1 MANDI
6 KVLKNNTLEELR
18 QKTNEVS
25 FNQGDSTT
33 LDTTRLADKVFS
45 YSATTAN
52 GGKFFGSNLVFSY
65 LPEVTLDNT
74 GGYIVLKDN
83 TAIPASFA
91 TDSTLSQSGG
101 FSATLVSISIV
112 DGKKKLLVKNTSGNF
127 NAGEDLTDGT
137 GSIGNASVV
146 RIIAES
152 YQVGSIRVTKAGTEL
167 VQDLTATGYHVPT
180 IAGSIPLTGTNTLTD
195 ITEGTLSYQGTTQTT
210 IAGVEANGSW
220 YGTVYHIN
228 ATTLLVKTVSGVFA
242 AGNLIRFLGLDNTIA
257 GANHGNI
264 TNLSPADSHIVE
276 LNTPAT
282 NGQAVKVITGDIVD
296 AVNELQDDIGTVENL
311 QSRYSTKEV
320 VTALNQI
327 DTHLYDSG
335 VSFTGLSANDFKAG
349 INELRAELGNHNDIN
364 NATGY
369 TATTAVTGITE
380 IQGDIGDVT
389 GLNTVHQSTLVGAIN
404 EIEGVFDAST
414 HEISAGS
421 NTFTINSDNFTV
433 NSAGTIKL
441 DTEDGIINLF
451 DNTTQY
457 GALTNSGGNLVIKSG
472 TTTILTGSGAN
483 ATFNNNLTVE
493 NNLDVDGNLNVD
505 GTGVIDLT
513 LSVGGLASLN
523 GGIAVDSTAF
533 TVANTT
539 GNTSIA
545 GTLGVTGA
553 TTLTGNLAT
562 QGSNTLGNGAG
573 DDTTVSG
580 DLTVNVNTLLSG
592 TVNIDGATDID
603 STLDVLNGTTL
614 RSTLDVTGI
623 TNFNNT
629 TQSGSTTTGAVRIDG
644 GLGIA
649 KNTYVGGNLDVTGTL
664 DIGTLTTTAQTVK
677 LAIDELQ
684 SEIGSAVFTGDI
696 TNGAG
701 SVTAAIGLIETE
713 IGDDEAYRSPAI
725 TYGATTVS
733 GVLVNLNDEL
743 DALNG
748 LTLTAGSGLTGGGT
762 LASNRTFNVGQGTGI
777 SVTANA
783 VGIATG
789 GVGTTQLAT
798 NAVTTIK
805 ITDGDVTNAKLD
817 NSTITIGAE
826 TGTAHAISLGE
837 TLTVSAGE
845 GINTNI
851 TNNTLQISGEDASDT
866 NKGVAKFTLSDFT
879 VSSGNVSLKDEAIQD
894 IVGGMVDSSS
904 EDGIL
909 VTYDDAS
916 GKLHFDMDDAG
927 ADGVMRLSGNQSI
940 AGTKT
945 FTGTID
951 LTGGSLLLG
960 GGEGSTQTFDTAF
973 ITLASS
979 SSVEGL
985 SIDRGEIT
993 SASVE
998 TTADAKLQWNE
1009 SQVDTG
1015 ANNTSHRA
1023 WQLVGLT
1030 NANAPA
1036 TNTADIVTFYN
1047 AKDLVAS
1054 NTETAIT
1061 VGWDATNQNFDFGV
1075 NVDNSSIEV
1084 GSNNLRVKAL
1094 GITNAMLAGSI
1105 AASKLAGSIPNS
1117 KLSNSSITIGNST
1130 IALGGSDTT
1139 LTGLTDIDLTSGNK
1153 TIFDGVGANNLTIG
1167 ASTTS
1172 VIIAGNLEV
1181 QGTTTYLNT
1190 TNVEITDKNILL
1202 GKGSTT
1208 STANTGTGIT
1218 FGEYAE
1224 AATFNYNHTGTKL
1237 ESNKN
1242 IQAPTFL
1249 GNLAASYLTG
1259 TIADARLPN
1268 SISSSITGNAATA
1281 TQVYV
1286 TENNTENTNLRLLF
1300 HDGTGTGNSGVEH
1313 DDNLLYNPSS
1323 NTLTAGTF
1331 SGAIAWTNITGKPTL
1346 DNYNYW
1352 TLQADSGSNDSISST
1367 EVVDFQ
1373 GGNAITTTA
1382 NSTGVSIALDN
1393 NSIAVAELNCSDGDA
1408 GNVLQTDGNGNLSF
1422 GAVSTVNNY
1431 LTGLSFNTG
1440 NGILTATR
1448 QGLGNITESLDGRY
1462 LTTDQSQ
1469 ATVFQVENDASAD
1482 QFSVGH
1488 GDGIEFAAGGNL
1500 SVSFNASQK
1509 KVTYSYTTPA
1519 DDNTTYLLKAQ
1530 QTDGNDTNPNLF
1542 LDASTGS
1549 DDFIK
1554 LVGSGETTVTRN
1566 NDGQI
1571 TFNTPS
1577 PGNGTLTLTT
1587 SAGLDGSATFTAN
1600 QAGASTYNVSL
1611 DLSELTDMTAAVVGT
1626 QDELILLDSGAERR
1640 KLISEITLS
1649 DFNNDLGWTS
1659 NIGDITGVNI
1669 TAGKGLVGSVNT
1681 GSGQHT
1687 QTLKVN
1693 LISDTAQTVA
1703 ANSPTTTAGKTYPV
1717 QFDADDDLVVNVPWV
1732 NTQYGRATATTLGL
1746 VELRY
1751 NEEQTVA
1758 AEAASST
1765 ASRTYGLQE
1774 DGNGRLVVNV
1784 PWQNTVT
1791 PDTTDWDVANSSNST
1806 RFTVTKGEKVRF
1818 IASGA
1823 STVSFNT
1830 TDQSITYSSVNT
1842 WQENLVNQDGYV
1854 PAPGSSAVNK
1864 VWKTNGSGVPAWRTD
1879 EQGLTSL
1886 NLGTTHNAST
1896 VEVTNTGGNNATI
1909 NAVTTSTAGVM
1920 TKDDKIK
1927 LNGIDTSADVNQ
1939 NSYLTIN
1946 AYRTPTSNLISTGNA
1961 YGSSTTWVPSSATS
1975 VDDSIS
1981 FFSGPGIDIRGGHIS
1996 STATNEIQWDLD
2008 SDQRSVIKK
2017 IGVIGTGN
2025 MSIDASGTG
2034 YIYFDSHSGSSDT
2047 TGTHEIRFSASGQID
2062 ADGDIIAYSS
2072 ATSSDRKLKENIQKV
2087 EGALEL
2093 VSQLDGVTF
2102 DWKDKERGSSAG
2114 VIAQNVEE
2122 VLPSAVK
2129 DVDTLSKE
2137 GETHKVV
2144 DYNQLSALFIEAI
2157 KELKEENKSLRDEI
2171 QKLINKE

>member
-18 QKTNEVS
+18 QKANEVS

-52 GGKFFGSNLVFSY
+52 GGKFFGNSLVFSH
-65 LPEVTLDNT
+65 LPEITIDNT
-74 GGYIVLKDN
+74 GGYIILKDS
-83 TAIPASFA
+83 TTIPASFA

-112 DGKKKLLVKNTSGNF
+112 DGKKKLLVKNTSGTF
-127 NAGEDLTDGT
+127 NAGQDLTDGT
-137 GSIGNASVV
+137 GSIGNANVIRLIV
-146 RIIAES
+146 ES
-152 YQVGSIRVTKAGTEL
+152 YQVGSIRVTKAGAEL

-180 IAGSIPLTGTNTLTD
+180 IAGSITLTGSNTLTD
-195 ITEGTLSYQGTTQTT
+195 ITEGTLSYQGGAQTT
-210 IAGVEANGSW
+210 VAGVEANGTW

-228 ATTLLVKTVSGVFA
+228 ATTLLVKTISGVFA
-242 AGNLIRFLGLDNTIA
+242 AGNIIRFLGLSNTIA

-389 GLNTVHQSTLVGAIN
+389 GLNTTHDTTLVGAIN

-421 NTFTINSDNFTV
+421 NAFNITSGTFTINSDGDITLD
-433 NSAGTIKL
+433 ADGGDIKL
-441 DTEDGIINLF
+441 NDGPGSSF
-451 DNTTQY
+451 
-457 GALTNSGGNLVIKSG
+457 GSLTNSGGDLIIKSG
-472 TTTILTGSGAN
+472 TSTMLTGSGTN

-493 NNLDVDGNLNVD
+493 NDLDVDNNLNVD
-505 GTGVIDLT
+505 GQGVIDLT

-523 GGIAVDSTAF
+523 GGIAVDGTAF
-533 TVANTT
+533 TVANTS

-562 QGSNTLGNGAG
+562 QGSNTLGNGTG

-614 RSTLDVTGI
+614 RSTLDVNGV
-623 TNFNNT
+623 TNFNST
-629 TQSGSTTTGAVRIDG
+629 TQSTSTTTGAVRIDG
-644 GLGIA
+644 GVGIA

-664 DIGTLTTTAQTVK
+664 DIGALTTNAQTVL
-677 LAIDELQ
+677 LAINELQ

-713 IGDDEAYRSPAI
+713 IGDDEAYRSPTI
-725 TYGATTVS
+725 TYGATTIS

-743 DALNG
+743 DALNA
-748 LTLTAGSGLTGGGT
+748 LNLIAGSGLTGGGT
-762 LASNRTFNVGQGTGI
+762 LADNRTFNVGQGTGI
-777 SVTANA
+777 NVTADA
-783 VGIATG
+783 VGIADG
-789 GVGTTQLAT
+789 GVGTTQLGS
-798 NAVTTIK
+798 NAVTTVK
-805 ITDGDVTNAKLD
+805 ITDGNVTNAKLA

-826 TGTAHAISLGE
+826 SGTAHAIALGE

-851 TNNTLQISGEDASDT
+851 TNNTLQISGEDASTT
-866 NKGVAKFTLSDFT
+866 NKGVAKFTSTDFT
-879 VSSGNVSLKDEAIQD
+879 VSSGTVSLKDEAIQD
-894 IVGGMVDSSS
+894 IVGLMVNSSS

-909 VTYDDAS
+909 VTYDDTS

-927 ADGVMRLSGNQSI
+927 ADGVMRLSGDQSI

-960 GGEGSTQTFDTAF
+960 GGAGSAQTFNTAF
-973 ITLASS
+973 ITLASTAS
-979 SSVEGL
+979 TEGL
-985 SIDRGEIT
+985 KVDRSEIT
-993 SASVE
+993 ANSVQP
-998 TTADAKLQWNE
+998 TVDAALQWSE
-1009 SQVDTG
+1009 GRVGTG

-1023 WQLVGLT
+1023 WQLAGLT
-1030 NANAPA
+1030 NDNAPVA
-1036 TNTADIVTFYN
+1036 NTADVVTFYN
-1047 AKDLVAS
+1047 AKDLITS

-1061 VGWDATNQNFDFGV
+1061 VGWDSTNQNFDFGV
-1075 NVDNSSIEV
+1075 NVDDSSIEV
-1084 GSNNLRVKAL
+1084 SSNNLQVKAG

-1105 AASKLAGSIPNS
+1105 AASKLSGSIPNS
-1117 KLSNSSITIGNST
+1117 KISNPSITIGDST

-1139 LTGLTDIDLTSGNK
+1139 LTGLTDIDLTAGNK
-1153 TIFDGVGANNLTIG
+1153 TIFDGVGANDLTIG

-1172 VIIAGNLEV
+1172 VIIPGNLEV

-1208 STANTGTGIT
+1208 GTANTGTGIT
-1218 FGEYAE
+1218 FGEYAA

-1286 TENNTENTNLRLLF
+1286 TENNTENANLRLLF

-1331 SGAIAWTNITGKPTL
+1331 SGNIAWGNVTGKPTL

-1352 TLQADSGSNDSISST
+1352 TLQADGGSNDNITST

-1382 NSTGVSIALDN
+1382 NASGVSIAVDN
-1393 NSIAVAELNCSDGDA
+1393 NSIAVAELDCADGTA
-1408 GNVLQTDGNGNLSF
+1408 GQVLQTDGNGVLSF
-1422 GAVSTVNNY
+1422 GSVSTQNNFV
-1431 LTGLSFNTG
+1431 TSATFNTT
-1440 NGILTATR
+1440 NGELTLNR
-1448 QGLGNITESLDGRY
+1448 SGLAAVTVDLDGRY

-1469 ATVFQVENDASAD
+1469 ATVFQVENDASTD
-1482 QFSVGH
+1482 QFSIGH
-1488 GDGIEFAAGGNL
+1488 GDGIEFAAGGDL
-1500 SVSFNASQK
+1500 SVAFNATQK
-1509 KVTYSYTTPA
+1509 KVTYSYTTPTDA
-1519 DDNTTYLLKAQ
+1519 NTTYLLKAQ
-1530 QTDGNDTNPNLF
+1530 QTDGDNTNPNLF
-1542 LDASTGS
+1542 LDASTGT
-1549 DDFIK
+1549 DDTIK
-1554 LVGSGETTVTRN
+1554 LVGSGITTVTRN

-1577 PGNGTLTLTT
+1577 PGNGTLTLNT
-1587 SAGLDGSATFTAN
+1587 SAGLDGSASFTAN
-1600 QAGASTYNVSL
+1600 QSGGSTFTVGL
-1611 DLSELTDMTAAVVGT
+1611 DLSELDDMTAANVAA
-1626 QDELILLDSGAERR
+1626 DELILLDVSQTNGPNRQRR
-1640 KLISEITLS
+1640 KAISEIKLS
-1649 DFNNDLGWTS
+1649 TFDNDANFTS
-1659 NIGDITGVNI
+1659 NTGDITRVNI
-1669 TAGKGLVGSVNT
+1669 TAGKGLLGSVDT
-1681 GSGQHT
+1681 TSGEHT

-1693 LISDTAQTVA
+1693 FIDETSRAVTAE
-1703 ANSPTTTAGKTYPV
+1703 SITTTANRTYAVMP
-1717 QFDADDDLVVNVPWV
+1717 DADNDLVVNVPWV

-1751 NEEQTVA
+1751 NAEQTVA
-1758 AEAASST
+1758 AEAASSI

-1784 PWQNTVT
+1784 PWENTVT
-1791 PDTTDWDVANSSNST
+1791 TDTTDWDVANNSGT
-1806 RFTVTKGEKVRF
+1806 TQFTVNKEEKVKF

-1823 STVSFNT
+1823 STVSFSNT
-1830 TDQSITYSSVNT
+1830 EQSITYSSVNT
-1842 WQENLVNQDGYV
+1842 WQVNEVNQDGYV
-1854 PAPGSSAVNK
+1854 PAPTASTTNK
-1864 VWKTNGSGVPAWRTD
+1864 VWKTNSDGIPAWRVD

-1886 NLGTTHNAST
+1886 NLATTHNAST
-1896 VEVTNTGGNNATI
+1896 VVVTNTGGNNATI
-1909 NAVTTSTAGVM
+1909 NAATTSNAGVM
-1920 TKDDKIK
+1920 SSTDKTKLD
-1927 LNGIDTSADVNQ
+1927 GIAASADVNQ
-1939 NSYLTIN
+1939 NAFAYIGVGEYDSSTQGTIN
-1946 AYRTPTSNLISTGNA
+1946 AVMMTANAVSTTANINFWKGFDISGSGLATTVKLSNDRRSQYSSDDVYHGNTHDYMFSDASHGLRFYTSGAEEMRLENDGDLHVDGDVIA
-1961 YGSSTTWVPSSATS
+1961 FSSTV
-1975 VDDSIS
+1975 
-1981 FFSGPGIDIRGGHIS
+1981 
-1996 STATNEIQWDLD
+1996 
-2008 SDQRSVIKK
+2008 SDER
-2017 IGVIGTGN
+2017 
-2025 MSIDASGTG
+2025 
-2034 YIYFDSHSGSSDT
+2034 
-2047 TGTHEIRFSASGQID
+2047 
-2062 ADGDIIAYSS
+2062 
-2072 ATSSDRKLKENIQKV
+2072 LKENVQV
-2087 EGALEL
+2087 VDNALDK
-2093 VSQLDGVTF
+2093 VSQLKGVTF
-2102 DWKDKERGSSAG
+2102 DWKNDGTQSAG
-2114 VIAQNVEE
+2114 LIAQDVEK

-2129 DVDTLSKE
+2129 ERELPLKSDDGIEYKTVEYSQITSLL
-2137 GETHKVV
+2137 V
-2144 DYNQLSALFIEAI
+2144 EAI

>member
-25 FNQGDSTT
+25 FNQGDGTT

-65 LPEVTLDNT
+65 LPEVTIDNT
-74 GGYIVLKDN
+74 GGYIVLKDS
-83 TAIPASFA
+83 TTIPASFA

-127 NAGEDLTDGT
+127 NAGQDLTDGT
-137 GSIGNASVV
+137 GSIGNTNVV
-146 RIIAES
+146 RLIAES
-152 YQVGSIRVTKAGTEL
+152 YQVGSIRVTKDGAEL

-180 IAGSIPLTGTNTLTD
+180 IAGSIPLTGSNTLTD
-195 ITEGTLSYQGTTQTT
+195 ITEGTLSYQGTSQSTV
-210 IAGVEANGSW
+210 ADVEANGSW

-242 AGNLIRFLGLDNTIA
+242 AGNLIRFLGLSNTIA

-311 QSRYSTKEV
+311 QARYSTKEV

-349 INELRAELGNHNDIN
+349 INELRAELGNHNDID

-421 NTFTINSDNFTV
+421 NTFTVNSDNFTV
-433 NSAGTIKL
+433 NSNGTIKL

-451 DNTTQY
+451 DNTAQY
-457 GALTNSGGNLVIKSG
+457 GSLTNSAGNLVIKSG
-472 TTTILTGSGAN
+472 STTMLTGSGAN

-493 NNLDVDGNLNVD
+493 NNLDVDANLNVD
-505 GTGVIDLT
+505 GTGVIGLT

-523 GGIAVDSTAF
+523 GGIAVDGTAF

-553 TTLTGNLAT
+553 TTLTGNLT
-562 QGSNTLGNGAG
+562 TLGSNTLGNGTG

-614 RSTLDVTGI
+614 RSTLDVNGV

-629 TQSGSTTTGAVRIDG
+629 TQSTSTTTGAVRIDG

-664 DIGTLTTTAQTVK
+664 DIGALTTTAQTVK

-713 IGDDEAYRSPAI
+713 IGDDEAYRSPTI
-725 TYGATTVS
+725 NYGATTIS
-733 GVLVNLNDEL
+733 GVLVNLNNEL

-762 LASNRTFNVGQGTGI
+762 LADNRTFNVGAGTGI
-777 SVTANA
+777 NVTANA
-783 VGIATG
+783 VGIANG

-805 ITDGDVTNAKLD
+805 ITDGNVTNAKLD
-817 NSTITIGAE
+817 NSTITISAG
-826 TGTAHAISLGE
+826 TGTPHAIALGE
-837 TLTVSAGE
+837 TLSVSAGE
-845 GINTNI
+845 GIITNI
-851 TNNTLQISGEDASDT
+851 TNNTLQISGELATET
-866 NKGVAKFTLSDFT
+866 NAGIATFDGTDFT
-879 VSSGNVSLKDEAIQD
+879 VTSGDVTINDERIQD
-894 IVGGMVDSSS
+894 IVAQ
-904 EDGIL
+904 GI
-909 VTYDDAS
+909 VTNGSHNGISAVYDDA
-916 GKLHFDMDDAG
+916 GNGID
-927 ADGVMRLSGNQSI
+927 LSVNNTVLRTTGNQTISGI
-940 AGTKT
+940 KT
-945 FTGTID
+945 FNGTLDI
-951 LTGGSLLLG
+951 TGGTLLLG
-960 GGEGSTQTFDTAF
+960 GGGEGSSLSFDTAF
-973 ITLASS
+973 VTLSS
-979 SSVEGL
+979 SAGVEGL
-985 SIDRGEIT
+985 SIDRSEIT
-993 SASVE
+993 SASVNDE
-998 TTADAKLQWNE
+998 YDAKLQWNE

-1030 NANAPA
+1030 NANDPN

-1047 AKDLVAS
+1047 AKDLVTS

-1084 GSNNLRVKAL
+1084 GSNNLRVKTG

-1105 AASKLAGSIPNS
+1105 AATKLSGSIPNS
-1117 KLSNSSITIGNST
+1117 KLSNPSITIGNST

-1153 TIFDGVGANNLTIG
+1153 TIFDGVGANDLTIG

-1208 STANTGTGIT
+1208 GSANTGTGIT
-1218 FGEYAE
+1218 FGEYAA

-1259 TIADARLPN
+1259 TISDARLPN

-1286 TENNTENTNLRLLF
+1286 TESNTVDASHRIIFHDNTNA
-1300 HDGTGTGNSGVEH
+1300 GNSGMEH
-1313 DDNLLYNPSS
+1313 DDNLFYNPST
-1323 NTLTAGTF
+1323 NILTAGTF
-1331 SGAIAWTNITGKPTL
+1331 SGNLAWTNVTGKPTL
-1346 DNYNYW
+1346 DNYSYW
-1352 TLQADSGSNDSISST
+1352 TLGADTRDTGISSDDNIIST
-1367 EVVDFQ
+1367 ETVAIT
-1373 GGNAITTTA
+1373 GGNAI
-1382 NSTGVSIALDN
+1382 STLLKSGGVEIAVDN
-1393 NSIAVAELNCSDGDA
+1393 NSIAVAELACSDGTS
-1408 GNVLQTDGNGNLSF
+1408 GQVLQTNGAGVLSF
-1422 GAVSTVNNY
+1422 GSVSTVNNFV
-1431 LTGLSFNTG
+1431 TGVSFNNTTG
-1440 NGILTATR
+1440 ALTLTRNGGLDALTA
-1448 QGLGNITESLDGRY
+1448 NLDGRY

-1469 ATVFQVENDASAD
+1469 ATVFQVENDGNTD

-1500 SVSFNASQK
+1500 SVAFNASQK
-1509 KVTYSYTTPA
+1509 KVTYSYTTPSDA
-1519 DDNTTYLLKAQ
+1519 NTTYLLKAQ
-1530 QTDGNDTNPNLF
+1530 QTDGNNTNPNLF

-1554 LVGSGETTVTRN
+1554 LVGDGVTTVTRN
-1566 NDGQI
+1566 DDGQI

-1577 PGNGTLTLTT
+1577 PNNGTLTLGT
-1587 SAGLDGSATFTAN
+1587 SAGLDGSATFSAD
-1600 QAGASTYNVSL
+1600 QSTDSTFTVSL
-1611 DLSELTDMTAAVVGT
+1611 DLSELTDMEDAVVGT
-1626 QDELILLDSGAERR
+1626 QDELILLDDGAERR

-1649 DFNNDLGWTS
+1649 DFNNDSGWTD
-1659 NIGDITGVNI
+1659 NIGDITQVNI
-1669 TAGKGLVGSVNT
+1669 TAGVGLAGSKNT
-1681 GSGQHT
+1681 TSGAHT
-1687 QTLKVN
+1687 QTLKAN
-1693 LISDTAQTVA
+1693 LISDTLRAVTA
-1703 ANSPTTTAGKTYPV
+1703 EGITTTGARTYAVMP
-1717 QFDADDDLVVNVPWV
+1717 DADGDLVVNVPWE
-1732 NTQYGRATATTLGL
+1732 NTEYNRATATTLGL

-1751 NEEQTVA
+1751 NAEQTVA
-1758 AEAASST
+1758 AEAATTT
-1765 ASRTYGLQE
+1765 ADRTYGLQE

-1784 PWQNTVT
+1784 PWENTDT

-1806 RFTVTKGEKVRF
+1806 QFTVTKEEKVRF
-1818 IASGA
+1818 EAGGA
-1823 STVSFNT
+1823 STVSFST
-1830 TDQSITYSSVNT
+1830 TDQSITYSSTNT
-1842 WQENLVNQDGYV
+1842 WKVNEVNQDGYV
-1854 PAPGSSAVNK
+1854 PAPGSGTINK
-1864 VWKTNGSGVPAWRTD
+1864 VWKTNSSGIPAWRTD

-1886 NLGTTHNAST
+1886 NLAATHNAST
-1896 VEVTNTGGNNATI
+1896 VEITNTGGTNATI
-1909 NAVTTSTAGVM
+1909 NAVTTSLAGVM
-1920 TKDDKIK
+1920 SKDDKIK
-1927 LNGIDTSADVNQ
+1927 LNGIDPSADVNQ
-1939 NSYLTIN
+1939 NAFSIFELGTYTSGGGGTDITANSASTEMKLQFWAESFITAVNNSTKVGTVRLKDDQSDNI
-1946 AYRTPTSNLISTGNA
+1946 YQVGRTGA
-1961 YGSSTTWVPSSATS
+1961 GYV
-1975 VDDSIS
+1975 
-1981 FFSGPGIDIRGGHIS
+1981 
-1996 STATNEIQWDLD
+1996 
-2008 SDQRSVIKK
+2008 K
-2017 IGVIGTGN
+2017 
-2025 MSIDASGTG
+2025 IDASTNNGVDFVNTA
-2034 YIYFDSHSGSSDT
+2034 SGSSIKGRIT
-2047 TGTHEIRFSASGQID
+2047 SAGKLHM
-2062 ADGDIIAYSS
+2062 ADDIIAFSTTT
-2072 ATSSDRKLKENIQKV
+2072 TSDVKLKENIERV
-2087 EGALEL
+2087 EGALDK
-2093 VSQLDGVTF
+2093 VAQLDGVTF

-2129 DVDTLSKE
+2129 DVETLNSDD
-2137 GETHKVV
+2137 THKVV

>member
-33 LDTTRLADKVFS
+33 LDVTRLADKVFS
-45 YSATTAN
+45 YSATSAN
-52 GGKFFGSNLVFSY
+52 GGKFFGNSLVFSH
-65 LPEVTLDNT
+65 LPEITINNT
-74 GGYIVLKDN
+74 GGYIILKDS
-83 TAIPASFA
+83 TTIPASFA

-112 DGKKKLLVKNTSGNF
+112 DGKKKLLVKNTNGNF

-137 GSIGNASVV
+137 GSIDNANVV
-146 RIIAES
+146 RIISES
-152 YQVGSIRVTKAGTEL
+152 YRVGSIRVTKDGAEL
-167 VQDLTATGYHVPT
+167 VQDLTSTGYHVPT

-195 ITEGTLSYQGTTQTT
+195 ITEGTLSYQGTNQTT
-210 IAGVEANGSW
+210 VAGVEANGSW

-228 ATTLLVKTVSGVFA
+228 ATTLLVKTISGVFA
-242 AGNLIRFLGLDNTIA
+242 EGNLIRFLGLSNTIT
-257 GANHGNI
+257 GTNHGNI
-264 TNLSPADSHIVE
+264 TNLSSADSHIVE

-282 NGQAVKVITGDIVD
+282 NGQAVKIITGDIVD

-389 GLNTVHQSTLVGAIN
+389 GLGTQHQSTLVGAIN

-414 HEISAGS
+414 YEISAGS
-421 NTFTINSDNFTV
+421 NAFTINSDDFTV
-433 NSAGTIKL
+433 NSNGTIKL
-441 DTEDGIINLF
+441 DAEDGIINLF

-457 GALTNSGGNLVIKSG
+457 GSLTNSGGNLVIKSG
-472 TTTILTGSGAN
+472 TTTMLTGSGAN
-483 ATFNNNLTVE
+483 AIFNNNLTVE
-493 NNLDVDGNLNVD
+493 NDLDVDNNLNVD

-523 GGIAVDSTAF
+523 GGIAVDGTAF

-553 TTLTGNLAT
+553 TTITGNLAT
-562 QGSNTLGNGAG
+562 QGSNTLGNGTG

-623 TNFNNT
+623 TNFNST
-629 TQSGSTTTGAVRIDG
+629 TQSSSTTTGAVRIDG

-664 DIGTLTTTAQTVK
+664 DIGALTTTAQTVK

-696 TNGAG
+696 TDGAG

-713 IGDDEAYRSPAI
+713 IGDDEAYRSPTI
-725 TYGATTVS
+725 NYGATTIS
-733 GVLVNLNDEL
+733 GVLVNLNNEL
-743 DALNG
+743 DALNA
-748 LTLTAGSGLTGGGT
+748 LTLTAGNGLTGGGT
-762 LASNRTFNVGQGTGI
+762 LAANRTFNVVAGTGMN
-777 SVTANA
+777 VTANA
-783 VGIATG
+783 VNIADG

-798 NAVTTIK
+798 DAVTTIK
-805 ITDGDVTNAKLD
+805 ITDGNVTNAKLD

-879 VSSGNVSLKDEAIQD
+879 VLSGNVSLKDEAIQD

-960 GGEGSTQTFDTAF
+960 GGAGSTQTFDTAF

-985 SIDRGEIT
+985 SIDRSEIT

-1105 AASKLAGSIPNS
+1105 AASKLSGSIPNN

-1130 IALGGSDTT
+1130 VALGGSDTT
-1139 LTGLTDIDLTSGNK
+1139 LTGLTDIDLTSGDK
-1153 TIFDGVGANNLTIG
+1153 TIFDGVGANDLTIG

-1181 QGTTTYLNT
+1181 AGTTTYLNT

-1218 FGEYAE
+1218 FGEYVG

-1286 TENNTENTNLRLLF
+1286 TENNTENADLRLLF
-1300 HDGTGTGNSGVEH
+1300 HDGTESGNSGVEH
-1313 DDNLLYNPSS
+1313 DDNLLYNPST

-1331 SGAIAWTNITGKPTL
+1331 SGNIAWGSVTGKPTL

-1352 TLQADSGSNDSISST
+1352 VLQADGGSNDNISSA

-1382 NSTGVSIALDN
+1382 NASGVEIAVTN
-1393 NSIAVAELNCSDGDA
+1393 NSIAVAELACDDGTA
-1408 GNVLQTDGNGNLSF
+1408 GQVLQTNGSGVLSF
-1422 GAVSTVNNY
+1422 GSVSTQNNFV
-1431 LTGLSFNTG
+1431 TSASFNTVDG
-1440 NGILTATR
+1440 VLTLNRNGTLAAVTVD
-1448 QGLGNITESLDGRY
+1448 LDGRY

-1500 SVSFNASQK
+1500 SVAFDASQK
-1509 KVTYSYTTPA
+1509 KVTYSYTTPT
-1519 DDNTTYLLKAQ
+1519 DNNTTYLLKAQ
-1530 QTDGNDTNPNLF
+1530 QTDGNNTNPNLF
-1542 LDASTGS
+1542 LDASSGT

-1600 QAGASTYNVSL
+1600 QAGDVEYNVSL

-1649 DFNNDLGWTS
+1649 DFNNDLGWTA
-1659 NIGDITGVNI
+1659 NTGDITRVNI
-1669 TAGKGLVGSVNT
+1669 TAGLGLVGSVDT
-1681 GSGQHT
+1681 TAGEHT

-1693 LISDTAQTVA
+1693 LISDTVQSIA
-1703 ANSPTTTAGKTYPV
+1703 AGAAGTAAGQTYPV
-1717 QFDADDDLVVNVPWV
+1717 QFDADYDLVVNVPWV
-1732 NTQYGRATATTLGL
+1732 NTQYSRATATTLGL

-1751 NEEQTVA
+1751 NAEQTVA
-1758 AEAASST
+1758 AEPASST

-1774 DGNGRLVVNV
+1774 DGSGRLVVNV
-1784 PWQNTVT
+1784 PWENTVT
-1791 PDTTDWDVANSSNST
+1791 TDTTDWDVANSSNST
-1806 RFTVTKGEKVRF
+1806 QFTVTKEEKVRF
-1818 IASGA
+1818 IAAGA
-1823 STVSFNT
+1823 STVSFNN

-1842 WQENLVNQDGYV
+1842 WQENEVNQDGYV
-1854 PAPGSSAVNK
+1854 PAPGASATNK
-1864 VWKTNGSGVPAWRTD
+1864 VWKTDGSGVPAWRND

-1886 NLGTTHNAST
+1886 NLAATHNAST
-1896 VEVTNTGGNNATI
+1896 VVITNTGGNDATI
-1909 NAVTTSTAGVM
+1909 NAATTSVAGVM
-1920 TKDDKIK
+1920 SSTDKTKLD
-1927 LNGIDTSADVNQ
+1927 GIDNNA
-1939 NSYLTIN
+1939 N
-1946 AYRTPTSNLISTGNA
+1946 AYILPLAANGTRGGAQIGYSENGKNYPVELSSEKMYVNVPWTNTTYTAGTGLSLSGTTFNLDADHRHGNNVDVYVGA
-1961 YGSSTTWVPSSATS
+1961 GDTYQFFDNGSSGPDFIDWFVDGVEAMELQEGGQLKVKGDVIAFTSS
-1975 VDDSIS
+1975 
-1981 FFSGPGIDIRGGHIS
+1981 F
-1996 STATNEIQWDLD
+1996 
-2008 SDQRSVIKK
+2008 
-2017 IGVIGTGN
+2017 
-2025 MSIDASGTG
+2025 
-2034 YIYFDSHSGSSDT
+2034 SSDV
-2047 TGTHEIRFSASGQID
+2047 
-2062 ADGDIIAYSS
+2062 
-2072 ATSSDRKLKENIQKV
+2072 KLKENIEKV
-2087 EGALEL
+2087 EGALDK

-2102 DWKDKERGSSAG
+2102 NWKKDGRASAG

-2129 DVDTLSKE
+2129 DVKSLD
-2137 GETHKVV
+2137 GEEVNKHV

>member
-74 GGYIVLKDN
+74 GGYIVLKDS
-83 TAIPASFA
+83 TTIPASFA

-137 GSIGNASVV
+137 GSIGNANVV

-180 IAGSIPLTGTNTLTD
+180 IAGSIPLTGSNTLTD
-195 ITEGTLSYQGTTQTT
+195 ITEGTLSYQGTTQSNV
-210 IAGVEANGSW
+210 AGVEANGSW

-242 AGNLIRFLGLDNTIA
+242 AGNLIRFLGLSNTIA

-389 GLNTVHQSTLVGAIN
+389 GLETVHQSTLVGAIN

-421 NTFTINSDNFTV
+421 NAFTINSDNFTV
-433 NSAGTIKL
+433 NSDGTIKL

-472 TTTILTGSGAN
+472 STIMLTGSGAN

-493 NNLDVDGNLNVD
+493 NDLDVDNNLNVD
-505 GTGVIDLT
+505 GAGVIDLT

-562 QGSNTLGNGAG
+562 QGSNTLGNGTG

-614 RSTLDVTGI
+614 RSTLDVNGI
-623 TNFNNT
+623 TNFNAT
-629 TQSGSTTTGAVRIDG
+629 TQSSSTATGAVRIDG

-677 LAIDELQ
+677 AAIDELQ
-684 SEIGSAVFTGDI
+684 SEIGSAVFTNGDI
-696 TNGAG
+696 TDGAG
-701 SVTAAIGLIETE
+701 SVTAAVKLIETE

-725 TYGATTVS
+725 TYGDTTVS

-762 LASNRTFNVGQGTGI
+762 LADNRTFNVGQGTGI

-783 VGIATG
+783 VNIADG

-805 ITDGDVTNAKLD
+805 ITDGVVTNAKLD

-826 TGTAHAISLGE
+826 TGTAHAIALGE
-837 TLTVSAGE
+837 TLTVSAGA

-851 TNNTLQISGEDASDT
+851 TNNTLQISAELATET
-866 NKGVAKFTLSDFT
+866 NAGVATFDGTDFT
-879 VSSGNVSLKDEAIQD
+879 VTSGDVTINDEAIQD
-894 IVGGMVDSSS
+894 IVGGMVDSAS

-909 VTYDDAS
+909 VTYDDAT
-916 GKLHFDMDDAG
+916 GKLHFDIDDT
-927 ADGVMRLSGNQSI
+927 GVMRLSGNQSI
-940 AGTKT
+940 EGTKT
-945 FTGTID
+945 FTGVID
-951 LTGGSLLLG
+951 LTGGTLLLGG

-979 SSVEGL
+979 SSIEGL
-985 SIDRGEIT
+985 SIDRSEIT
-993 SASVE
+993 SASVA

-1023 WQLVGLT
+1023 WQLKGLT
-1030 NANAPA
+1030 NENGP
-1036 TNTADIVTFYN
+1036 TSNTADIVTFYN

-1084 GSNNLRVKAL
+1084 GSNNLRVKAG

-1105 AASKLAGSIPNS
+1105 AASKLSGSIPNS
-1117 KLSNSSITIGNST
+1117 KISNPSITIGDST
-1130 IALGGSDTT
+1130 IALGGTDTT

-1218 FGEYAE
+1218 FGEYAG

-1242 IQAPTFL
+1242 IQAPSFL
-1249 GNLAASYLTG
+1249 GSLAATYLTG

-1286 TENNTENTNLRLLF
+1286 TENNGENANLRLLF

-1352 TLQADSGSNDSISST
+1352 TLGADTRDTGISSDDNIIST
-1367 EVVDFQ
+1367 ETVAIT
-1373 GGNAITTTA
+1373 GGNAI
-1382 NSTGVSIALDN
+1382 STLLKSGGVEIALDN
-1393 NSIAVAELNCSDGDA
+1393 NSIAVAELDCVDGTA
-1408 GNVLQTDGNGNLSF
+1408 GQVLQTNGNGVLSF
-1422 GAVSTVNNY
+1422 GSVSTANYY

-1440 NGILTATR
+1440 TGVLTATR
-1448 QGLGNITESLDGRY
+1448 QGLSDKTVNLDGRY
-1462 LTTDQSQ
+1462 LTTDQKQ
-1469 ATVFQVENDASAD
+1469 LTVFQVENDASTD

-1500 SVSFNASQK
+1500 SVAFDASQK
-1509 KVTYSYTTPA
+1509 KVTYSYTTPT
-1519 DDNTTYLLKAQ
+1519 DNNTTYLLKAQ
-1530 QTDGNDTNPNLF
+1530 QTDGNNTNPNLF
-1542 LDASTGS
+1542 LDASNTT

-1571 TFNTPS
+1571 TFYSPTPN
-1577 PGNGTLTLTT
+1577 NGTLTLST
-1587 SAGLDGSATFTAN
+1587 SAGLDGGATFTAN
-1600 QAGASTYNVSL
+1600 QAGAVSYNVSL
-1611 DLSELTDMTAAVVGT
+1611 DLSELTDMTADVSGAN
-1626 QDELILLDSGAERR
+1626 DELILLDSSAERR
-1640 KLISEITLS
+1640 KRIGEIKLGQ
-1649 DFNNDLGWTS
+1649 FVNDQGWTS
-1659 NIGDITGVNI
+1659 NTGDITGVNI
-1669 TAGKGLVGSVNT
+1669 TAGKGLVGSVDT
-1681 GSGQHT
+1681 TSGTHT

-1693 LISDTAQTVA
+1693 FIDETSRAVTAQGI
-1703 ANSPTTTAGKTYPV
+1703 TTTANRTYAVMP
-1717 QFDADDDLVVNVPWV
+1717 DADNDLVVNVPWV
-1732 NTQYGRATATTLGL
+1732 NTQYSRATATTLGL

-1751 NEEQTVA
+1751 DAEQTVA

-1806 RFTVTKGEKVRF
+1806 QFTVTKEEKVRF

-1854 PAPGSSAVNK
+1854 PAPGSSAANK

-1896 VEVTNTGGNNATI
+1896 VVVTNTGGNNATI
-1909 NAVTTSTAGVM
+1909 NAATTSNAGVM
-1920 TKDDKIK
+1920 SSTDKAK
-1927 LNGIDTSADVNQ
+1927 LDGIDSSADVNQ
-1939 NSYLTIN
+1939 NAF
-1946 AYRTPTSNLISTGNA
+1946 AYIGVGEYN
-1961 YGSSTTWVPSSATS
+1961 SSTQSTQNAVMMSANNVSTTANINFWKGFDVS
-1975 VDDSIS
+1975 GSGLATTVKLDNDRRSQYNSDDVWHGNTHDYMFSDASHGLRFYTAGVEEMRLENDGDLHVDGDVVA
-1981 FFSGPGIDIRGGHIS
+1981 FS
-1996 STATNEIQWDLD
+1996 STV
-2008 SDQRSVIKK
+2008 SDER
-2017 IGVIGTGN
+2017 
-2025 MSIDASGTG
+2025 
-2034 YIYFDSHSGSSDT
+2034 
-2047 TGTHEIRFSASGQID
+2047 
-2062 ADGDIIAYSS
+2062 
-2072 ATSSDRKLKENIQKV
+2072 LKENIQVVDNALDKV
-2087 EGALEL
+2087 C
-2093 VSQLDGVTF
+2093 QLNGVTF
-2102 DWKDKERGSSAG
+2102 DWKKDGVNSAG
-2114 VIAQNVEE
+2114 LIAQDVEK

-2129 DVDTLSKE
+2129 ERELPLKSDDGVEYKTVEYAQITSLL
-2137 GETHKVV
+2137 V
-2144 DYNQLSALFIEAI
+2144 EAI